1 MHYDPAGLMFV
12 CLVFEDVYVHCFVFK
27 EMVST
32 PNKLLRLDDKYVEQ
46 LMTIARRPGG
56 GVAGVPVDELD
67 KWNFNF
73 LVYYVKPCDLSIRR
87 VVLAGIIDNDL
98 VTLHDNAEKSP
109 PMITQ
114 THITKNIDLVWEIVN
129 EHLEAICSTKIMP
142 VIWCVFDTVF
152 PKYHR
157 VEPALYYI
165 SIDK

>member
-1 MHYDPAGLMFV
+1 MFV

-157 VEPALYYI
+157 VEPALY
-165 SIDK
+165 